1 MGSCGKRDSEKAL
14 GRVMLEHPGRGH
26 DEVVCVSRG
35 LSEVAPGVE
44 EAQQVHQGLLRAA
57 LRGRETRAAAL
68 MTNLPRQWP
77 VSIREFGGW
86 QKGDVAHHHVQ

>member
-1 MGSCGKRDSEKAL
+1 MGSCGKKDSEKAL
-14 GRVMLEHPGRGH
+14 GRSWSILGEDMMRLFVLVGDFQR
-26 DEVVCVSRG
+26 
-35 LSEVAPGVE
+35 APGVE

-57 LRGRETRAAAL
+57 LRGRETRAAVL